1 MTAEWGSISQELMKR
16 GILVTTGVKDRLL
29 SLEHPLPV
37 LERGSEIGF
46 TRGMLTLD
54 ILEQMIA
61 LTTSEAPVEK
71 EKIESTDWANDRT
84 D

>member
-1 MTAEWGSISQELMKR
+1 MEHMTAEWGSISQELMKR

-29 SLEHPLPV
+29 NLEHPLLV

-46 TRGMLTLD
+46 TRGMLTLE

-61 LTTSEAPVEK
+61 LTTTEQPLK
-71 EKIESTDWANDRT
+71 RKN
-84 D
+84 